1 MRRDITNQQEIDR
14 ADKALR
20 SLVRLLAYIA
30 AHETLATAAHEN
42 EKRCSSPQR
51 ERKNHAE

>member
-1 MRRDITNQQEIDR
+1 MRRDTINQQERDR

-20 SLVRLLAYIA
+20 AFVRLLAHVV
-30 AHETLATAAHEN
+30 AHEILAPAAHEN